1 MRHSFCNLNNL
12 LLPFWL
18 IGASKI
24 NREKVALKRFPIMQ
38 CERCGLL
45 LKDGETCDFHGKAL
59 CEDCYMYVTNPPKAC
74 DPTAVASALSVRKQL
89 WQSGTTGLTEL
100 QRQIC
105 GVIEQRGKI
114 TREELLKILA
124 IKPEELE
131 RQFAILRHCELIR
144 GFKEGDKVY
153 LTKW

>member
-1 MRHSFCNLNNL
+1 
-12 LLPFWL
+12 
-18 IGASKI
+18 
-24 NREKVALKRFPIMQ
+24 VQ

-45 LKDGETCDFHGKAL
+45 LKEGESYDFHGKVL
-59 CEDCYMYVTNPPKAC
+59 CEDCYIYESNPPKAC
-74 DPTAVASALSVRKQL
+74 DPMAVVAALSIRKQL
-89 WQSGTTGLTEL
+89 GQLGTNGLTEL
-100 QRQIC
+100 QRKIC
-105 GVIEQRGKI
+105 SVIEQRGKI
-114 TREELLKILA
+114 TKEELLKIIN

>member
-1 MRHSFCNLNNL
+1 
-12 LLPFWL
+12 
-18 IGASKI
+18 
-24 NREKVALKRFPIMQ
+24 VQ

-45 LKDGETCDFHGKAL
+45 LKEGENYDFHGKVL
-59 CEDCYMYVTNPPKAC
+59 REDCYIYKSNPPKAC
-74 DPTAVASALSVRKQL
+74 DPMAVAAALSIRKQL
-89 WQSGTTGLTEL
+89 GQSGTTSLTEL

-114 TREELLKILA
+114 TREELLKIIN

-144 GFKEGDKVY
+144 GFREGDKVY